1 MTRRI
6 NEIFYSLQGE
16 GAYTGR
22 PAVFIRFSGCNLR
35 CPFCDT
41 DHLPYREMTDAEIV
55 AEAARHGAP
64 LVVLTGGEP
73 SLWIDDA
80 FVAMLKEATGAEI
93 SIETNGTRPIP
104 EGIDHVTLSPK
115 AGISGLPDDLP
126 IAITRA
132 DEIKVVDLGQDLEP
146 YFRLPCRGE
155 GTRMYLQPCHVAD
168 PERNSAN
175 CRRSV
180 ERVLADPRWTLS
192 LQTHRYLN
200 IP

>member
-41 DHLPYREMTDAEIV
+41 DHLPYREMTDEEI
-55 AEAARHGAP
+55 ADEAAGYGAP

-73 SLWIDDA
+73 SLWIDDD
-80 FVAMLKEATGAEI
+80 FILTIKRATGAEI
-93 SIETNGTRPIP
+93 SIETNGTHPLP
-104 EGIDHVTLSPK
+104 MGIDHVTLSPK
-115 AGISGLPDDLP
+115 TGISGLAFDLP
-126 IAITRA
+126 IVIPHA
-132 DEIKVVDLGQDLEP
+132 DEIKVVDLGQDLSQ
-146 YFRLPCRGE
+146 YFRLPCCHAD
-155 GTRMYLQPCHVAD
+155 TRMYLQPCHTAD
-168 PERNSAN
+168 VEECLS
-175 CRRSV
+175 RRRRTID
-180 ERVLADPRWTLS
+180 RVLADPRWSLS
-192 LQTHRYLN
+192 LQTHRLLD